1 MLKVENRE
9 SAHLRSRVKD
19 LSVVP
24 NVASFNGL
32 FAAITPITKATK
44 NAEGLYEPILVRDN
58 ETLIANFGDP
68 RTDPE
73 KYIDLYSIM
82 QLVGN
87 GGTCYV
93 SKVDSGN
100 AGVYQFPF
108 LADPLRQDDT
118 SGANDT
124 LVLAQDKS
132 DPNTYHANVLNKY
145 VVTGLKGYKADGA
158 SSFVFYSLPFSVIG
172 ETGAIEDSNSELESA
187 EGIPTGDSVDFSG
200 KYSWKCVR
208 KSDGKFEI
216 IVTLSEKA
224 PEDIKKFV
232 AFGNVDPSWGSEPL
246 IFERGSRKDDE
257 DNKVTLITYES
268 KLNKDGIDDIE
279 NEYVI
284 SKFASS
290 ADGTTWSP
298 IDANK
303 LFDESTYDT
312 ELSNKK
318 LKLIFTV
325 PYVDGKPN
333 DAAIK
338 AAMGTNGEPSDPGM
352 PYLKATVATRKSHS
366 MIAYSSMADELTFNI
381 MLSQVKPY
389 SIHAYYLIVEV
400 SNNGGSNV
408 LGSVKV
414 KLDGTTTNQ
423 GIVNEFNSSLGN
435 VIRFELMDPST
446 ASACGVKEHGANS
459 IAQAL
464 LDTYCDG
471 GTKQKMSPNPQ
482 ELLQPITIEKPSFQ
496 VDVNDYINALMQYK
510 AKKYVGCLMADMVC
524 PVTNDIDE
532 STGKVSTTKHDLYP
546 LNSSDRR
553 TLHYNMKDIAFERK
567 DTTVILSTPY
577 TPGYDNLTAFTIDDA
592 CDWVA
597 SQGAYADLWEYGQG
611 ATTDYATQ
619 SFYLEIYYSWLE
631 MQCNWVVNGEA
642 KQKTVKVAPANLVVN
657 NILQSWRE
665 RGVQYPVAGD
675 QGGILPETCTILMN
689 PKTKLE
695 RDQLVQYRINPI
707 WDTGTRGI
715 QIFGNETL
723 NAGYTDLNAAHI
735 ARTLVYIRSRIDEYT
750 ETLKFSINNL
760 LLWDKWKTYITQYI
774 LEPLVAVNAISEY
787 RVAMGEDTTSR
798 EEIANRT
805 INGIVQLIF
814 YQSAEVFD
822 LTYTVYSSST
832 TIDEAMAN
840 T

>member
-32 FAAITPITKATK
+32 FAAITPITKAAK
-44 NAEGLYEPILVRDN
+44 NADGLYEPILVRDN

-93 SKVDSGN
+93 SKVNSGN

-118 SGANDT
+118 LDTADT
-124 LVLAQDKS
+124 LVLTPDES
-132 DPNTYHANVLNKY
+132 EPNTYNAVVKNKY

-158 SSFVFYSLPFSVIG
+158 ASFVFYSLPFSVIG
-172 ETGAIEDSNSELESA
+172 ETGAIEDSNNGLESA
-187 EGIPTGDSVDFSG
+187 KGLPTGESVDFSG
-200 KYSWKCVR
+200 KYSWKCVQQSNGTF
-208 KSDGKFEI
+208 KI
-216 IVTLSEKA
+216 IVTLSEEA
-224 PEDIKKFV
+224 PTGVTKFV

-246 IFERGSRKDDE
+246 VFERGPRKDDE

-268 KLNKDGIDDIE
+268 VGNVA

-284 SKFASS
+284 SKL
-290 ADGTTWSP
+290 DKGTGSPGDIKWSP
-298 IDANK
+298 VEPNNK
-303 LFDESTYDT
+303 LLDESTYDT

-325 PYVDGKPN
+325 PYVGGKPN

-338 AAMGTNGEPSDPGM
+338 AAMGTEGETSDPGM
-352 PYLKATVATRKSHS
+352 QYLQATVATRKSHS

-423 GIVNEFNSSLGN
+423 GIVNEFNSALGA

-446 ASACGVKEHGANS
+446 ASACGVKERGANS
-459 IAQAL
+459 LAQAL

-532 STGKVSTTKHDLYP
+532 STGEVSTTKHDLYP

-695 RDQLVQYRINPI
+695 RDQLVQHRINPI

-760 LLWDKWKTYITQYI
+760 LLWDKWKTYVTQYI

>member
-24 NVASFNGL
+24 NVESFNGL
-32 FAAITPITKATK
+32 FAAITPIAKASK

-108 LADPLRQDDT
+108 LADPIRKDDT
-118 SGANDT
+118 PETADT
-124 LVLAQDKS
+124 LVLMPDKS
-132 DPNTYHANVLNKY
+132 NPNTYSAIVQNKY

-158 SSFVFYSLPFSVIG
+158 SSFVFYSLPFAVIG
-172 ETGAIEDSNSELESA
+172 GSGEIEDSNSELESA
-187 EGIPTGDSVDFSG
+187 EGIPTGESVDFSG
-200 KYSWKCVR
+200 KYSWKCVQR
-208 KSDGKFEI
+208 SDGEFDI
-216 IVTLSEKA
+216 IVTLSEEPPA
-224 PEDIKKFV
+224 GVTKFV
-232 AFGNVDPSWGSEPL
+232 AFGNIDPAWGSEPL
-246 IFERGSRKDDE
+246 VFERVSSKDDE

-268 KLNKDGIDDIE
+268 TGSVD

-284 SKFASS
+284 SKL
-290 ADGTTWSP
+290 DKGTGSPGDIKWSP
-298 IDANK
+298 VEPNNK

-338 AAMGTNGEPSDPGM
+338 AAIGTNSEPSDPGM

-366 MIAYSSMADELTFNI
+366 MIAYSSMADELTFDI
-381 MLSQVKPY
+381 RLSQAKPY
-389 SIHAYYLIVEV
+389 SIHAYYLTVEV

-423 GIVNEFNSSLGN
+423 GIVNEFNSALGT
-435 VIRFELMDPST
+435 VVRFELMDPST

-459 IAQAL
+459 LAQAL

-482 ELLQPITIEKPSFQ
+482 ELLQPITIEQPSFQ

-524 PVTNDIDE
+524 LVTNDIDE

-553 TLHYNMKDIAFERK
+553 TLHYNMKVK
-567 DTTVILSTPY
+567 TP
-577 TPGYDNLTAFTIDDA
+577 L
-592 CDWVA
+592 
-597 SQGAYADLWEYGQG
+597 
-611 ATTDYATQ
+611 
-619 SFYLEIYYSWLE
+619 
-631 MQCNWVVNGEA
+631 
-642 KQKTVKVAPANLVVN
+642 
-657 NILQSWRE
+657 
-665 RGVQYPVAGD
+665 
-675 QGGILPETCTILMN
+675 
-689 PKTKLE
+689 
-695 RDQLVQYRINPI
+695 
-707 WDTGTRGI
+707 
-715 QIFGNETL
+715 
-723 NAGYTDLNAAHI
+723 
-735 ARTLVYIRSRIDEYT
+735 
-750 ETLKFSINNL
+750 
-760 LLWDKWKTYITQYI
+760 
-774 LEPLVAVNAISEY
+774 
-787 RVAMGEDTTSR
+787 
-798 EEIANRT
+798 
-805 INGIVQLIF
+805 
-814 YQSAEVFD
+814 
-822 LTYTVYSSST
+822 
-832 TIDEAMAN
+832 
-840 T
+840 

>member
-1 MLKVENRE
+1 M
-9 SAHLRSRVKD
+9 
-19 LSVVP
+19 
-24 NVASFNGL
+24 
-32 FAAITPITKATK
+32 
-44 NAEGLYEPILVRDN
+44 
-58 ETLIANFGDP
+58 
-68 RTDPE
+68 
-73 KYIDLYSIM
+73 
-82 QLVGN
+82 
-87 GGTCYV
+87 
-93 SKVDSGN
+93 
-100 AGVYQFPF
+100 
-108 LADPLRQDDT
+108 
-118 SGANDT
+118 
-124 LVLAQDKS
+124 
-132 DPNTYHANVLNKY
+132 
-145 VVTGLKGYKADGA
+145 
-158 SSFVFYSLPFSVIG
+158 FYSLPFSVIG
-172 ETGAIEDSNSELESA
+172 EGGKIEDSNSDLESA
-187 EGIPTGDSVDFSG
+187 EGLPTGDSVDFSG

-208 KSDGKFEI
+208 KSDNSFEI

-232 AFGNVDPSWGSEPL
+232 AFGAVDPSWGSEPL

-268 KLNKDGIDDIE
+268 KPNKDGVDDIK

-284 SKFASS
+284 SKFESS
-290 ADGTTWSP
+290 TDGTKWSP
-298 IDANK
+298 TDANK

-325 PYVDGKPN
+325 PYVGDTPN
-333 DAAIK
+333 EDAIK
-338 AAMGTNGEPSDPGM
+338 VAMGTSGEPPEQGM
-352 PYLKATVATRKSHS
+352 PFLKATVATRKSHS
-366 MIAYSSMADELTFNI
+366 MIAYSSMADELTFSVK
-381 MLSQVKPY
+381 LSQVKPY

-423 GIVNEFNSSLGN
+423 GIVNEFNSALGN

-482 ELLQPITIEKPSFQ
+482 ELLQPIAIEKPSFQ

-532 STGKVSTTKHDLYP
+532 STGKVSATKHGLYP

-631 MQCNWVVNGEA
+631 MQCNWVTNGEA

-695 RDQLVQYRINPI
+695 RDQLVQHRINPI

-760 LLWDKWKTYITQYI
+760 LLWDKWKTYVTQYI

>member
-32 FAAITPITKATK
+32 FAAITPIAKAAK

-108 LADPLRQDDT
+108 LADPIRKDDT
-118 SGANDT
+118 PETADT
-124 LVLAQDKS
+124 LVLMPDKS
-132 DPNTYHANVLNKY
+132 DPNTYSAIVQNKY

-158 SSFVFYSLPFSVIG
+158 SSFVFYSLPFAVIG
-172 ETGAIEDSNSELESA
+172 GSGEIEDSNSELESA
-187 EGIPTGDSVDFSG
+187 EGIPTGESVDFSG
-200 KYSWKCVR
+200 KYSWKCVQR
-208 KSDGKFEI
+208 SDGEFDI
-216 IVTLSEKA
+216 IVTLSEEPPA
-224 PEDIKKFV
+224 GVTKFV
-232 AFGNVDPSWGSEPL
+232 AFGNVDPAWGSEPL
-246 IFERGSRKDDE
+246 VFERVSSKDDE

-268 KLNKDGIDDIE
+268 TGSVD

-284 SKFASS
+284 SKL
-290 ADGTTWSP
+290 DKGTGSPGDIKWSP
-298 IDANK
+298 VEPNNK

-338 AAMGTNGEPSDPGM
+338 AAIGTNSEPSDPGM

-366 MIAYSSMADELTFNI
+366 MIAYSSMADELTFDI
-381 MLSQVKPY
+381 KLSQAKPY
-389 SIHAYYLIVEV
+389 SIHAYYLTVEV

-423 GIVNEFNSSLGN
+423 GIVNEFNSALGT
-435 VIRFELMDPST
+435 VVRFELMDPST
-446 ASACGVKEHGANS
+446 ASACGLKEHGANS

-482 ELLQPITIEKPSFQ
+482 ELLQPITIEQPSFQ

-524 PVTNDIDE
+524 LVTNDIDE
-532 STGKVSTTKHDLYP
+532 STGKVNTTKHDLYP

-592 CDWVA
+592 CNWVA

-631 MQCNWVVNGEA
+631 MQCNWVTNGEA

-760 LLWDKWKTYITQYI
+760 LLWDKWKTYVTQYI

-787 RVAMGEDTTSR
+787 RVAMGEDTTSS

-832 TIDEAMAN
+832 TIDEATAN

>member
-32 FAAITPITKATK
+32 FAAITPIAKTSK

-108 LADPLRQDDT
+108 LADPLRSDDT

-124 LVLAQDKS
+124 LELKPAEDK
-132 DPNTYHANVLNKY
+132 PNTYHAIVQNKY

-200 KYSWKCVR
+200 KYSWKCVQQ
-208 KSDGKFEI
+208 SDGSFEI
-216 IVTLSEKA
+216 IVTLSEEP
-224 PEDIKKFV
+224 PEGITKFV
-232 AFGNVDPSWGSEPL
+232 AFGTVDPAWGSEPL
-246 IFERGSRKDDE
+246 VFERVSSKDDE

-268 KLNKDGIDDIE
+268 TGSVD

-284 SKFASS
+284 SEFKK
-290 ADGTTWSP
+290 GTGTPGDIKWSEVG
-298 IDANK
+298 ANK
-303 LFDESTYDT
+303 TLFDESTYDT

-338 AAMGTNGEPSDPGM
+338 AAMGNKGEPSDPGM
-352 PYLKATVATRKSHS
+352 PYLQATVATRKSHS

-423 GIVNEFNSSLGN
+423 GIVNEFNSALGT

-459 IAQAL
+459 LAQAL

-577 TPGYDNLTAFTIDDA
+577 TPGYDNLTAFTINDA

-631 MQCNWVVNGEA
+631 MQCNWVTNGEA

-675 QGGILPETCTILMN
+675 QGGILPDTCTILMN

-695 RDQLVQYRINPI
+695 RDQLVQHRINPI

-760 LLWDKWKTYITQYI
+760 LLWDKWKTYVTQYI

-840 T
+840 A